1 MMKILWQKRDLV
13 QNQDIGTPENLPADL
28 RGLDAASLA
37 DLSWCSVEAYAGIG
51 FVPVEVFD
59 MPALISEKL
68 GLLEQEYKRIFDLG
82 YPFVIEGQN
91 EALEM
96 RPEDLINWLVFKD
109 SCDDFVAAGIGDQPL
124 PLRMRCKS
132 TNSYSVTANQGR
144 QIIQGMR
151 AYGAQLLAILWVK
164 KDAINAAT
172 TPAELDAVSITDGW
186 A

>member
-1 MMKILWQKRDLV
+1 MKILWQKRDLV

-37 DLSWCSVEAYAGIG
+37 DLSWSSVEAYAGIG

-59 MPALISEKL
+59 VPALISAKL
-68 GLLEQEYKRIFDLG
+68 DLLGQEYKRIFDGG
-82 YPFVIEGQN
+82 YPLVIEGQN

-109 SCDDFVAAGIGDQPL
+109 SCDDFAAAGLGDQIL
-124 PLRMRCKS
+124 PLRIRCKS

-144 QIIQGMR
+144 QIIQGMT
-151 AYGAQLLAILWVK
+151 AYGAQLLSILWAK

-172 TPAELDAVSITDGW
+172 TPAELDAVSVTDGW